1 MKPSRFGSNHY
12 TLTSAFVLKNH
23 KLTVKKVC
31 IGDQENRN
39 YINPV
44 GPSVLFKKRGGADG
58 LFHGQLFR
66 KLNVFQI
73 LGVHVTKCLCCG
85 VPPRQVLLFVP
96 SLTRI
101 MPEKV
106 SIRFPMLLP
115 FLGLQPGVHYLPQL
129 VFSSLT

>member
-85 VPPRQVLLFVP
+85 GFFPPPKYFCLF
-96 SLTRI
+96 L
-101 MPEKV
+101 
-106 SIRFPMLLP
+106 
-115 FLGLQPGVHYLPQL
+115 H
-129 VFSSLT
+129 